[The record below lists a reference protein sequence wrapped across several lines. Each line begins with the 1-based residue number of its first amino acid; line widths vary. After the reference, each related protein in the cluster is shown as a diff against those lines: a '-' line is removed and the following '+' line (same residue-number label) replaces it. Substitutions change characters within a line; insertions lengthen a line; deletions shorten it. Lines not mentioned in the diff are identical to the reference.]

1 MSKRSE
7 FVVEHVPSHM
17 MLTKTY
23 GRWTC
28 DVEDAVKF
36 ASRVKARDFMNILY
50 GEAHVA
56 DLIVRELHA

>member
-1 MSKRSE
+1 
-7 FVVEHVPSHM
+7 M